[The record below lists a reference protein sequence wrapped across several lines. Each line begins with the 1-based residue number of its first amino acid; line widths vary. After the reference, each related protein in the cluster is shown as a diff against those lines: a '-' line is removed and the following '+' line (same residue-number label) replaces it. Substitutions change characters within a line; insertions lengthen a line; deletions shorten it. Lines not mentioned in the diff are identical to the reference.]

1 MSTAARTL
9 ILRYLAEAHATELAL
24 QRDLET
30 QIAMTPRGPYRKD
43 LERHL
48 RETRDHAERVQRRA
62 SELGLRRDPIRFG
75 VGVVEAAIGQALSL
89 GRAPLVLLRGRG
101 GEEKILKNA
110 KDAAASEALEIAT
123 YTAIER
129 LAEQTGDTETAR
141 LAASIRRE
149 EERMLERVREHIAG
163 LTDDVAAAQ
172 LRDDPSYDPSRTG
185 AADAAR
191 KTARS
196 ARSKAKRA
204 GRSARRQADRVSV
217 SVAPWAGYD
226 DQTVDEI
233 RSRIADLDDET
244 RTRVAAYEQA
254 NKKRQSVLAAADRTP
269 AGTAS

>member
-1 MSTAARTL
+1 MPTARTM
-9 ILRYLAEAHATELAL
+9 ILRYLEEANATEVAL
-24 QRDLET
+24 QRDLEA

-62 SELGLRRDPIRFG
+62 SELGLRRDPIRLG
-75 VGVVEAAIGQALSL
+75 VGFIEAAIGQALSL
-89 GRAPLVLLRGRG
+89 GRAPLILLRGSG
-101 GEEKILKNA
+101 GEEKVLKNA
-110 KDAAASEALEIAT
+110 KDAAAAEALEIAT

-141 LAASIRRE
+141 LAASIRSD
-149 EERMLERVREHIAG
+149 EERMLERVREHLTA

-191 KTARS
+191 STARS

-204 GRSARRQADRVSV
+204 GRTARRQADRVSV

-233 RSRIADLDDET
+233 RARIADSGDDV
-244 RTRVAAYEQA
+244 RARVAEYEQA
-254 NKKRQSVLAAADRTP
+254 HKARQSVLAAADRTP
-269 AGTAS
+269 AGAAS